1 MGISPD
7 LTDFPT
13 FILLNASPLTS
24 TGHHCLILYFFFAL
38 PQFLLLAISHWW
50 RQLWMVGFTFTWE
63 TSKRNRTGQWDW
75 TFHFLQYLVSMDGS
89 SRYVLAILWGNIKK
103 ALMVKSAHSVLTME
117 FFCLDIAYLFREGQS
132 YEFLETWSPLIA
144 ITSKSKVQMKNWKSL
159 ILSL

>member
-1 MGISPD
+1 MSSNIQHHPTTSTSMGISPD

-24 TGHHCLILYFFFAL
+24 TGHRCLILYFFFAL

-63 TSKRNRTGQWDW
+63 TSKRDRTGQWDW

-89 SRYVLAILWGNIKK
+89 SRYVLEILWGNIKK
-103 ALMVKSAHSVLTME
+103 ALMVKSAQCFNYGVLLSRHCTPFPWGSKLWISWNM
-117 FFCLDIAYLFREGQS
+117 IATDCNYF
-132 YEFLETWSPLIA
+132 
-144 ITSKSKVQMKNWKSL
+144 
-159 ILSL
+159 